1 MVASVFPLAMGR
13 DAAQVCVP
21 LPRPRALR
29 SDTALGWCT
38 SGEITRRW
46 QSKAGQAS
54 RPSRQ
59 AGKQAGKQADEC
71 EKGVGGPGGPAGRP
85 TGIQRGASLGRRL
98 IARKS
103 VGWDGQG
110 ARNPKGR
117 L

>member
-54 RPSRQ
+54 RPSKQADKQAGRQASRQASRLTSARRALEDRAGRQ
-59 AGKQAGKQADEC
+59 AGRQAYRGEQA
-71 EKGVGGPGGPAGRP
+71 
-85 TGIQRGASLGRRL
+85 
-98 IARKS
+98 
-103 VGWDGQG
+103 
-110 ARNPKGR
+110 
-117 L
+117 

>member
-54 RPSRQ
+54 RPSKQ
-59 AGKQAGKQADEC
+59 ADKQAGRQ
-71 EKGVGGPGGPAGRP
+71 
-85 TGIQRGASLGRRL
+85 L
-98 IARKS
+98 
-103 VGWDGQG
+103 
-110 ARNPKGR
+110 
-117 L
+117 